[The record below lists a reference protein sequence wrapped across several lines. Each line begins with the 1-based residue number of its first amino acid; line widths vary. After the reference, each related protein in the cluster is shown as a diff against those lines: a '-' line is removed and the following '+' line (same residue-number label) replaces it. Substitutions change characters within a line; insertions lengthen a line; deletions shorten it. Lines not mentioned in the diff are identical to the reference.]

1 MFSQIAFDEDLW
13 TDRQVK
19 DCVRHQRDSV
29 DVSNPSGLNTSND
42 GTRHESV
49 DVAIGKDDET

>member
-1 MFSQIAFDEDLW
+1 VLSQISFHEDLR

-19 DCVRHQRDSV
+19 DCVRHQRDAV
-29 DVSNPSGLNTSND
+29 HVSNPSGLNTSND